1 MWRISTLGRKSHI
14 LSLGTLDDFIKI
26 IRNDP
31 GFEVL
36 DSGSRFYCLEC
47 LQLINKNAILC
58 MAFFVLD
65 NATDKA
71 GRMPS
76 MKKYVHRSQQEKKK
90 ANSKVLKKVH

>member
-1 MWRISTLGRKSHI
+1 
-14 LSLGTLDDFIKI
+14 
-26 IRNDP
+26 
-31 GFEVL
+31 
-36 DSGSRFYCLEC
+36 
-47 LQLINKNAILC
+47 

-76 MKKYVHRSQQEKKK
+76 MKKYVHRNQQEKKK